1 MFTGIV
7 ERVGTV
13 RTAETRE
20 DVLVVRIDVGGVFEG
35 LPQRGSVAVNGC
47 CLTAIGSD
55 ADGFTVELTGE
66 TLRRTRFDERLRSG
80 AKVNLERPMK
90 ADGRF
95 DGHVVQGHVDGIGTV
110 KEMKSLGE
118 SAEIRIEVS
127 PDLDRFLVEKGS
139 ISVDG
144 ISLTVYDIRDHAFSV
159 ALIPYT
165 LEVTNLQDARPGT
178 LVNLEADVIAKY
190 VERLLTARGL

>member
-1 MFTGIV
+1 
-7 ERVGTV
+7 
-13 RTAETRE
+13 
-20 DVLVVRIDVGGVFEG
+20 
-35 LPQRGSVAVNGC
+35 
-47 CLTAIGSD
+47 
-55 ADGFTVELTGE
+55 
-66 TLRRTRFDERLRSG
+66 
-80 AKVNLERPMK
+80 MK

-190 VERLLTARGL
+190 VERLLAARGL

>member
-7 ERVGTV
+7 EGMGTV
-13 RTAETRE
+13 RTAESRS
-20 DVLVVRIDVGGVFEG
+20 DVLVVRIEVGGLFEG
-35 LPQRGSVAVNGC
+35 LPLGGSVAVNGC

-55 ADGFTVELTGE
+55 ADGFTVELTEE
-66 TLRRTRFDERLRSG
+66 TVRRTRFDERLRPG

-144 ISLTVYDIRDHAFSV
+144 ISLTVYDIRDAVFSV

-165 LEVTNLQDARPGT
+165 LEMTNLRDAGPGT

-190 VERLLTARGL
+190 VERLLAARGL